1 MSMLL
6 AMAAASA
13 VASGT
18 SFDCEVVTRKFSV
31 FAPNAETTAKFS
43 GNVLTLYKF
52 DAQAGAFG
60 EAGVKVAQ
68 VFDGLPDNLY
78 LQLDD
83 GSNSPIDVTIFEID
97 PNAGT
102 ARASIMEDLTPEAAQ
117 RTMIGLEGSCMV
129 MPGDGKEGA

>member
-6 AMAAASA
+6 ALTAVAA
-13 VASGT
+13 ASGT
-18 SFDCEVVTRKFSV
+18 SFDCEVVTRKFEV
-31 FAPNAETTAKFS
+31 FAPTAEGTANFN

-52 DAQAGAFG
+52 EAEAGAFG
-60 EAGVKVAQ
+60 ENEVKVAQ

-83 GSNSPIDVTIFEID
+83 GRNSPIDVTIFEID

>member
-1 MSMLL
+1 MSLLL
-6 AMAAASA
+6 ALTAAA
-13 VASGT
+13 VSGT
-18 SFDCEVVTRKFSV
+18 AFDCEVVTRKFSV
-31 FAPNAETTAKFS
+31 FAPAAEVTANYN

-52 DAQAGAFG
+52 EAEAGAFG
-60 EAGVKVAQ
+60 ESAVKVSQ

-102 ARASIMEDLTPEAAQ
+102 ARASIMEDITPEAAQ

-129 MPGDGKEGA
+129 MPDDGKEGA